1 MEYIYTKLYVE
12 GLPVEY
18 NIILKEGQFFFEP
31 GYNPHEDLKAPAF
44 IARIENSIVVFEN
57 LNDESLKHQAEEEI
71 MEYMNRRSNWF
82 GFQHKSLTYHTNA
95 LIHALSYSKK

>member
-18 NIILKEGQFFFEP
+18 NIILREGQFVFEP

-44 IARIENSIVVFEN
+44 TARIENNIVVFEN
-57 LNDESLKHQAEEEI
+57 LTDESLKHQAEEEI
-71 MEYMNRRSNWF
+71 MNYIKRPPN
-82 GFQHKSLTYHTNA
+82 
-95 LIHALSYSKK
+95 

>member
-1 MEYIYTKLYVE
+1 MKYIYTKLFVD

-18 NIILKEGQFFFEP
+18 NIILKDDQFVFEP

-44 IARIENSIVVFEN
+44 IARIENSNVVFEN

-71 MEYMNRRSNWF
+71 MEYINRISN
-82 GFQHKSLTYHTNA
+82 
-95 LIHALSYSKK
+95 

>member
-18 NIILKEGQFFFEP
+18 NIILNEGQFFFEP

-57 LNDESLKHQAEEEI
+57 LADESLKHQAEEEI
-71 MEYMNRRSNWF
+71 MEYMNRRSN
-82 GFQHKSLTYHTNA
+82 
-95 LIHALSYSKK
+95 

>member
-18 NIILKEGQFFFEP
+18 NIILREGQFVFEP

-44 IARIENSIVVFEN
+44 TARIENNIVVFEN
-57 LNDESLKHQAEEEI
+57 LTDESLKHQAEEEI
-71 MEYMNRRSNWF
+71 MNYIKRLPN
-82 GFQHKSLTYHTNA
+82 
-95 LIHALSYSKK
+95 